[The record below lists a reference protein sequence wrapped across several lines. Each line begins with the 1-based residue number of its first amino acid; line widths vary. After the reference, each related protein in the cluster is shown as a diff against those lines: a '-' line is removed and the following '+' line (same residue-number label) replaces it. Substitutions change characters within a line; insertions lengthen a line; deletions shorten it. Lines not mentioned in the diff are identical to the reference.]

1 MNYYKVFIIILNWN
15 GKEDTLECLNSV
27 QSIDYPNY
35 VTVVVDNGSSD
46 ESAKTIRKEFLEVK
60 VIETGENLGYAGGN
74 NVGIRYALENGADFI
89 LLLNNDTIVDPQLLK
104 AFINA
109 ALQIDRLGILSPK
122 IYYFSNRKKIWYA
135 GGQQIKQTALFKHVG
150 IGCDENERQY
160 QKLMETDYA
169 SGCAFF
175 ADATVFRK
183 VGLFDETFFLTYE
196 ETDFCYR
203 AKNENIRSYVV
214 PEAKVW
220 HKISVSFGGEKSPM
234 FKYFLTRNRLLWAE
248 RHLSKDR
255 LFIIIIKDLYRL
267 FEYILPISIKINRSE
282 NKLFIKSAGKPTQN
296 YRDNIR
302 EKYQDPIMKA
312 HLYGIRD
319 YFLRRFGGIK
329 PNLNFSR
336 KTIK

>member
-1 MNYYKVFIIILNWN
+1 MNQYKVFIIILNWN
-15 GKEDTLECLNSV
+15 GKEDTLECLDSV
-27 QSIDYPNY
+27 QSVDYPNY
-35 VTVVVDNGSSD
+35 DTVVVDNGSSD
-46 ESAKTIRKEFLEVK
+46 ESVKSIRKEFLEVK
-60 VIETGENLGYAGGN
+60 VIETGKNLGFAGGN
-74 NVGIRYALENGADFI
+74 NVGIRYALGNGADYI
-89 LLLNNDTIVDPQLLK
+89 LILNNDTIVDPQLLK
-104 AFINA
+104 AFIKV
-109 ALQIDRLGILSPK
+109 ALQIHRPVILSPK

-135 GGQQIKQTALFKHVG
+135 GGQQIKQTAIFKHIG
-150 IGCDENERQY
+150 IGCNENEKQY

-248 RHLSKDR
+248 RHLSKNKF
-255 LFIIIIKDLYRL
+255 FIIIIKDLYRL
-267 FEYILPISIKINRSE
+267 IEYILPISIKINRLE
-282 NKLFIKSAGKPTQN
+282 NKLSIESVAKPTQN
-296 YRDNIR
+296 YRNKIR
-302 EKYQDPIMKA
+302 EKYQDPLMRA
-312 HLYGIRD
+312 RFYGIRD
-319 YFLRRFGGIK
+319 YFLRRFGSFQ
-329 PNLNFSR
+329 PNSNFSR
-336 KTIK
+336 KS